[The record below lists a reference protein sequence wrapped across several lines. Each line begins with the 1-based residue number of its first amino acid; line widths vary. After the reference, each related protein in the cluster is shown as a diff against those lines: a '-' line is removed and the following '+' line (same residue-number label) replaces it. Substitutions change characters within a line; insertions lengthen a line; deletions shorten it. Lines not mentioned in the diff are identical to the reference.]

1 MAKESRREQS
11 TDELKAEIARSRDRV
26 ARDLRE
32 FRREIDIPR
41 RIKRSFQQQT
51 ATWVTAAV
59 IVGAL
64 LIVLPARRKIVRVE
78 PKIRSGKKGSRKN
91 LVEAGFALG
100 ALKFAATVLR
110 PVLVSFITKKVREYA
125 DHTESRPSFSRHNRF

>member
-11 TDELKAEIARSRDRV
+11 VDELKAEIARSRERV

-51 ATWVTAAV
+51 VAWVTAAV

-64 LIVLPARRKIVRVE
+64 LIVLPARRKTVRVE
-78 PKIRSGKKGSRKN
+78 PKVRTPGKDPQRK
-91 LVEAGFALG
+91 LLEAGFALG

-110 PVLVSFITKKVREYA
+110 PVLVSFITKKVRGYVDQSQGQPA
-125 DHTESRPSFSRHNRF
+125 AKRRSLI

>member
-1 MAKESRREQS
+1 MAKEPRREQS
-11 TDELKAEIARSRDRV
+11 LNELKGEIARSRERV

-41 RIKRSFQQQT
+41 RIKRSFQQNT
-51 ATWVTAAV
+51 AGWVTAAV
-59 IVGAL
+59 IVGTL

-78 PKIRSGKKGSRKN
+78 PKFRMGSKGSQKK

-100 ALKFAATVLR
+100 ALKFAATVLKPGLGR
-110 PVLVSFITKKVREYA
+110 RLYRRHDAGPHPLEP
-125 DHTESRPSFSRHNRF
+125 TEW